1 MDEEMPKVLVVAPA
15 DLHEGF
21 QFVATYD
28 GGAFLVTGEH
38 MLYIMWCDVQ
48 KIFKRPPSHAALFNF
63 F

>member
-1 MDEEMPKVLVVAPA
+1 MPKVLVVAPA

-38 MLYIMWCDVQ
+38 MLYIMWCDV
-48 KIFKRPPSHAALFNF
+48 KRFSKDLLLAHAALFNF